1 MGSIYQDMLDAR
13 AIKDVDSEL
22 KIVQGHLYKLPSGS
36 VVKVTR
42 YGKEDVREIGDGA
55 GVADVVHCIYVM
67 STDPRA
73 RHVTLLRDWFQQHA
87 ARSFGA

>member
-36 VVKVTR
+36 VVKVTG
-42 YGKEDVREIGDGA
+42 YGKEDVRTEGDRA
-55 GVADVVHCIYVM
+55 GVADVVRCIYVM
-67 STDPRA
+67 SADPRA
-73 RHVTLLRDWFQQHA
+73 RHVTLLRDWFRQHA
-87 ARSFGA
+87 IRSFGA